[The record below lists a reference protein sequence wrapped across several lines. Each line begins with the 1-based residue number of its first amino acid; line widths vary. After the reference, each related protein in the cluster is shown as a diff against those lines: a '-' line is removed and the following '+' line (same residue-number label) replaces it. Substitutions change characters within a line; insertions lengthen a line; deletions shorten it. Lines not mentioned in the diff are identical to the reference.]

1 MSRYQTTGEL
11 LDVLE
16 CGADAL
22 IFIGDRLV
30 RGSVVSVDILWLCQ
44 EPRTFEEIKA
54 HCLEA
59 FGQPTQRDLEEAV
72 RVSVRELMHAGVL
85 AEVQ

>member
-16 CGADAL
+16 CGTDAL
-22 IFIGDRLV
+22 IFIGDLLV

-44 EPRTFEEIKA
+44 EPRTFVELKA
-54 HCLEA
+54 HCLDA
-59 FGQPTQRDLEEAV
+59 FGEPTKRGLDEAV
-72 RVSVRELMHAGVL
+72 RASIRELMHAGVL